1 MPETTLTGKTVIV
14 GGASRNLG
22 ALISETVAAEGAS
35 VVVHYNSDSSAAK
48 AADVVATVEKA
59 GGRAIAHQGDLS
71 ASAAVS
77 SLFDAAEAEFGQV
90 HAVVNTAGMVIK
102 KPVARVT
109 DDEYDE
115 MFAVNAKAAFLMMR
129 EAANRVADGGK
140 IITIVTSLLAA
151 YAPEYSVYAGSKAPV
166 EHFTRALSKELMD
179 RQVSVNNIA
188 PGPMDTPFFYPA
200 ETDESVAFH
209 KSQAMGGQLTKIED
223 IAPIVRFLLTEG
235 WWINGQTLFANGGYT
250 TR

>member
-1 MPETTLTGKTVIV
+1 MSEKSLSGKTVV
-14 GGASRNLG
+14 VCGASRNLG
-22 ALISETVAAEGAS
+22 ALISETAAGEGAN

-48 AADVVATVEKA
+48 AADVVAAVEKI
-59 GGRAIAHQGDLS
+59 GTRAIAHQGDLS
-71 ASAAVS
+71 TSPGVTG
-77 SLFDAAEAEFGQV
+77 LFDAAEAEFEQV
-90 HAVVNTAGMVIK
+90 HAVVNTAGKVIK
-102 KPVARVT
+102 KPMAEVT

-115 MFAVNAKAAFLMMR
+115 MFAVNSKAAFLVMR
-129 EAANRVADGGK
+129 EASKRVADGGK
-140 IITIVTSLLAA
+140 IVTIVTSLLAA
-151 YAPEYSVYAGSKAPV
+151 YAPGYSVYAGGKAPV

-179 RQVSVNNIA
+179 RQVSVNNVA

-209 KSQAMGGQLTKIED
+209 KSQAMGGQLTAIKD

>member
-1 MPETTLTGKTVIV
+1 MSETSLSGKTVVV

-22 ALISETVAAEGAS
+22 ALISENVAREGAN
-35 VVVHYNSDSSAAK
+35 VVVHYNSDSSVAK
-48 AADVVATVEKA
+48 AADVVTTVEKTGA
-59 GGRAIAHQGDLS
+59 RAISHQGDLS
-71 ASAAVS
+71 TSAAVAG
-77 SLFDAAEAEFGQV
+77 LFDAAEREFGQV
-90 HAVVNTAGMVIK
+90 HAVVNTAGSVLK
-102 KPVARVT
+102 KPVAQVT

-115 MFAVNAKAAFLMMR
+115 MFAVNSKAAFLMMR

-151 YAPEYSVYAGSKAPV
+151 YAPEYSVYAGAKAPV

>member
-1 MPETTLTGKTVIV
+1 MPQTSLSGKTVIV

-22 ALISETVAAEGAS
+22 ALVAETLAAEGAD
-35 VVVHYNSDSSAAK
+35 VVVHYHTDSSAAK
-48 AADVVATVEKA
+48 AADVVGAVERA
-59 GGRAIAHQGDLS
+59 GRRAISHQADLS
-71 ASAAVS
+71 TSTAVR
-77 SLFDAAEAEFGQV
+77 SLFDAAEAEFGPV
-90 HAVVNTAGMVIK
+90 HAVVNTAGMVVK
-102 KPVARVT
+102 KPMAEVS

-115 MFAVNAKAAFLMMR
+115 MFAVNTKAAFLVMR
-129 EAANRVADGGK
+129 EAASRVAEGGK
-140 IITIVTSLLAA
+140 IVTIVTSLLAA

-179 RQVSVNNIA
+179 RQVSVNAVA

-209 KSQAMGGQLTKIED
+209 KSQAMGGQLTRIED